1 MTREDLLRLI
11 ARALRRSVTFIS
23 DSQAAAAADTV
34 LRDLKAAGLRIL
46 LPRTTA
52 GRAASKPAPPE
63 SSQPK

>member
-23 DSQAAAAADTV
+23 EGQAAAAADTV

-46 LPRTTA
+46 LSRSAA
-52 GRAASKPAPPE
+52 GRAASKPAPPKN
-63 SSQPK
+63 SQPK